1 MTKVLFLAGSARKD
15 SLNKKLAKQAAE
27 MAGEIGGAEITF
39 IDLKDFP
46 MPIYDGDLE
55 ADSGLPENAIKLKQ
69 LFIEHDGFFIA
80 SPEYNSS
87 ISALLKNSLDWIS
100 RPHEKN
106 ETPLVAFSGKVA
118 AISAASPGGFGG
130 LRGLVPLR
138 MVLGNI
144 GVVVLPAQLAIA
156 NANDVFDADG
166 KLTSDYHIKTLTDV
180 VGKLIKTT
188 SLVSA

>member
-1 MTKVLFLAGSARKD
+1 MAKLLFLAGSARKD
-15 SLNKKLAKQAAE
+15 SINKKLAKQAAKVAE
-27 MAGEIGGAEITF
+27 KMGGAEITF

-55 ADSGLPENAIKLKQ
+55 DESGLPENAIKLKK

-87 ISALLKNSLDWIS
+87 FSPLLKNSLDWIS
-100 RPHEKN
+100 RKHE
-106 ETPLVAFSGKVA
+106 ETEKPLVAFSGKIA

-138 MVLGNI
+138 MMLGNI
-144 GVVVLPAQLAIA
+144 GVVVLPDQLAIA
-156 NANDVFDADG
+156 NAVDAFDSDGNLSNDF
-166 KLTSDYHIKTLTDV
+166 HIKTLNNIV
-180 VGKLIKTT
+180 EKFIKMAN
-188 SLVSA
+188 LVAA